1 MVSSAV
7 RGADVDDD
15 EEAPKIEGASDA
27 SEVVPEG
34 VLVKAWK
41 RALG

>member
-1 MVSSAV
+1 MVSTAV

-15 EEAPKIEGASDA
+15 EAPKIEGASDA
-27 SEVVPEG
+27 SEVVREG